1 MMLRDP
7 FLGEKFEPDLMWFI
21 GVLDVYDQEETYGA
35 ELVVYDPN
43 ESNDRVELIKKY
55 CLSLDYLSYRHKFL
69 LVEFLVCKLEDKSYD
84 FQILFEIDES
94 EASSWPRNEWYE
106 LKSPR
111 GFFEDV
117 YKLALEVWESDLLKA
132 SLEDR
137 STW

>member
-21 GVLDVYDQEETYGA
+21 GVLDVYDREETYGA

-55 CLSLDYLSYRHKFL
+55 CLDLDYLSYRHKFL
-69 LVEFLVCKLEDKSYD
+69 LVEFLVSKLEDKSYD
-84 FQILFEIDES
+84 FQILFETDES